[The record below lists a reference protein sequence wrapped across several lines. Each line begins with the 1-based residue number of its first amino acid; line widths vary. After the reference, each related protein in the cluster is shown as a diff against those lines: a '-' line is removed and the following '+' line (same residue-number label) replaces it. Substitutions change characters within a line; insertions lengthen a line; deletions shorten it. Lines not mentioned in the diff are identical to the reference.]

1 MKKVGLVCCS
11 DGLAAEK
18 KEEIACL
25 KKVLKE
31 MGIVSVECSCMYR
44 GQESISAGPPAER
57 AEALMKMYRNTEIDA
72 IFDLSG
78 GNLANQILPWLNYEI
93 IKNSGKE
100 FWGYS
105 DLTVLLNA
113 IYTKTGNTGW
123 LYQPRMLVGRNGDIQ
138 QECFTKMVK
147 GQDDSAFFPD
157 DWRFLQGNHIEGV
170 LVGGNIRCFLKLA
183 GTEYFPDLQDKV
195 LILESLGG
203 GEGVIT
209 SLLTQLQQIGAFRKI
224 SGLLLGTFTELDG
237 QEGYDAVER
246 FVMETIDNKTLPVAR
261 TMQIGHGSSSRGI
274 RIGESIKIT
283 KSDIDR

>member
-11 DGLAAEK
+11 DGLAVEK
-18 KEEIACL
+18 KEEISQL
-25 KKVLKE
+25 KSVLEE
-31 MGIVSVECSCMYR
+31 MGIATVESSCIYR
-44 GQESISAGPPAER
+44 VQDNISAGSPAER

-72 IFDLSG
+72 VFDISG

-93 IKNSGKE
+93 IRKSGKE

-113 IYTKTGNTGW
+113 IYTQTGNTGW

-138 QECFTKMVK
+138 KERFMKMVK
-147 GQDDSAFFPD
+147 DQDRFAFLPD
-157 DWRFLQGNHIEGV
+157 DWRFLRGDSMEGV

-203 GEGVIT
+203 GVGVIA
-209 SLLTQLQQIGAFRKI
+209 SLFTQLQQIGAFRKI
-224 SGLLLGTFTELDG
+224 SGLILGTFTELDG
-237 QEGYDAVER
+237 QQGFDMVEK
-246 FVMETIDNKTLPVAR
+246 MALEIIGNQGLPVVR
-261 TMQIGHGSSSRGI
+261 TAQIGHGSSSKALK
-274 RIGESIKIT
+274 IGEYIKIS